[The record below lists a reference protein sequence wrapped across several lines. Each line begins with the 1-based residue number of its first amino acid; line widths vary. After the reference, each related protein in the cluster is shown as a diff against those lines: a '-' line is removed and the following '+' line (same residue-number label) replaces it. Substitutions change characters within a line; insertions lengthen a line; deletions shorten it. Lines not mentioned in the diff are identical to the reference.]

1 MSDSRQTRTT
11 RLYKWIGFVAL
22 IICAGIVITR
32 GHWLP
37 WIGGYLV
44 CQESIGVSDVILIDN
59 VEPNYLL
66 FERAQRLQSQGLAEI
81 VLIPILKADTSGPPA
96 LVSIGIVD
104 VMCRISM
111 LRNCTTFE
119 APGREPIS
127 LNVARRSAEE
137 IRSRGAHSVIIVTDG
152 LRSRRAADIYLHVL
166 RPLGISA
173 HFQPVFGPHTP
184 GNWFTSWHG
193 IQEIVLQLGKLWY
206 YKLAV
211 L

>member
-1 MSDSRQTRTT
+1 MSDSPETRTR

-22 IICAGIVITR
+22 IICAAIVATR

-37 WIGGYLV
+37 SIGGYLV
-44 CQESIGVSDVILIDN
+44 CQESIGASDLILIDN

-81 VLIPILKADTSGPPA
+81 VLIPILNSGKSGQPA
-96 LVSIGIVD
+96 LVSLGIVD

-127 LNVARRSAEE
+127 LNVAKRSAEE
-137 IRSRGAHSVIIVTDG
+137 IKSRSARTVIIVTDG
-152 LRSRRAADIYLHVL
+152 LRSRRAAEIYLHVL
-166 RPLGISA
+166 KPLGIAA

-184 GNWFTSWHG
+184 GNWFASWHG
-193 IQEIVLQLGKLWY
+193 MQEIGLQLGKLWY
-206 YKLAV
+206 YRLAV